1 MKQTLL
7 EMVQAILSAMDSD
20 EVNSIS
26 DTVESNQVALL
37 IKNVY
42 YDVAIDLGLP
52 EHEGLIE
59 LNASLDSSKPVLMY
73 VPSNVLRIKSIMYDT
88 RGETGDDIT
97 TLPKWKELKYVPL
110 PDFIMITQNLR
121 SGDDTISS
129 LQVDSGTDNF
139 SFIYRNDTMPTYYTS
154 YNDHTLVFDSYDKN
168 VDTTLQKSKTM
179 CMGSRYSSFEM
190 RDDFIPD
197 IDATQFPYFINRAK
211 VRAFAEIKQQP
222 NQEAASEA
230 RNQKIRSQKNRDRT
244 PVLTDF
250 QKRPNYGR

>member
-7 EMVQAILSAMDSD
+7 EMTQTILSAMNSD

-59 LNASLDSSKPVLMY
+59 LNASLDNTKPVIMF
-73 VPSNVLRIKSIMYDT
+73 VPNNVLRIKNISYDT
-88 RGETGDDIT
+88 RGVDGDDVN
-97 TLPKWKELKYVPL
+97 LPNWKELCFLPL
-110 PDFIMITQNLR
+110 TDFIMYTQSLR
-121 SGDDTISS
+121 SNEANISS
-129 LQVDSGTDNF
+129 MQVPSDGETF
-139 SFIYRNDTMPTYYTS
+139 EFIHRTDTMPTYYTS
-154 YNDHTLVFDSYDKN
+154 FDDRTLLFDAFNSSI
-168 VDTTLQKSKTM
+168 DTTLQKSKTL
-179 CMGSRYSSFEM
+179 CTGSRYSTFEM
-190 RDDFIPD
+190 RDDFVPD
-197 IDATQFPYFINRAK
+197 LDPSQFPYFINRAK

-230 RNQKIRSQKNRDRT
+230 RNQKIRSQKSRDRAPT
-244 PVLTDF
+244 LSDF

>member
-7 EMVQAILSAMDSD
+7 EMTQTILSAMNSD

-59 LNASLDSSKPVLMY
+59 LNASLDNTKPVIMY
-73 VPSNVLRIKSIMYDT
+73 VPNNVLRIKNISYDI
-88 RGETGDDIT
+88 RGTDGDDID
-97 TLPKWKELKYVPL
+97 LPDWKELLYLPL
-110 PDFIMITQNLR
+110 PEFVLFTQSLR
-121 SGDDTISS
+121 SSDATISS
-129 LQVDSGTDNF
+129 CQVTSGSDTF
-139 SFIYRNDTMPTYYTS
+139 EFIHRTDTMPTYYTS
-154 YNDHTLVFDSYDKN
+154 FNDHTLLFDSYDSS

-179 CMGSRYSSFEM
+179 CVGSRYSTFLM
-190 RDDFIPD
+190 QDDFTPD
-197 IDATQFPYFINRAK
+197 LDASQFPYFINRAK

-230 RNQKIRSQKNRDRT
+230 RNQKIRSQKSRDRT
-244 PVLTDF
+244 PVLSDF
-250 QKRPNYGR
+250 QKRQNYGR